1 MNLPERVS
9 TGFVELDNILDGLRI
24 GDNVVLKVES
34 IENYQYFVGPFVDQ
48 ALRDGRQINYMRFGD
63 HLPLLGE
70 TPQIKVHQLDSRLGF
85 ESFASSVYNIATEQ
99 GPGAF
104 YVFDCLSDLLSAW
117 TTDHMVGNFFRVTCP
132 YLFELDTVAYF
143 AIIRDHHSFKTI
155 EQIRNTTQVLIDVF
169 NHQDH
174 FHIQPLKVWQR
185 RSPTMFL
192 PHRKEGEK
200 FIPLTNSFES
210 TRLYSSL
217 AARTKD
223 SSRRQIDHWH
233 RLFIEA
239 EDLCTEAS
247 TKAERDNMV
256 RHICR
261 HMIAREERMLTLVR
275 KYFSLQELLEI
286 KSRVIGTG
294 FIGGKAVGMLLA
306 HNILRQDQ
314 SFDWDKHLEHHD
326 SHYVGSNVY
335 YSYIV
340 HNGLWRLFM
349 QQKTEE
355 GYFSAA
361 AELRGKM
368 LKGSF
373 PDKIREGFQ
382 QLLEYYGQYPIIVR
396 SSSLLEDGFGN
407 AFAGKYDSFFCVN
420 QGNPEERL
428 EQLENAIRK
437 IFASAMSE
445 DALAYRLQRGL
456 DQQDEQMALLV
467 QRVSGAYR
475 NHYYMPELAG
485 VGVSYNTFVWDKQM
499 DPQAGMLR
507 LVVGLGTRAV
517 DRAEIDYPRVVALDS
532 PRMRQHKGFEDV
544 RKFSQRDIDLLNVNE
559 NRLETVSLLKL
570 AQEDINIPWQSYA
583 VKDHETM
590 ELLERRG
597 KKGQDIWRLTFDDF
611 LEKTDFTAL
620 MQRLLKTIET
630 AYDYPVDVEF
640 TANFTAAREIKID
653 VVQCRP
659 LQTKGSK
666 TQLEIPQDIPE
677 ENLFFRSE
685 GNFMGGNISH
695 DIEWVIW
702 VEPAEYLRLPL
713 VEKYEIAKV
722 IGLLNKRI
730 VDKDKGRTM
739 LLGPGRWG
747 TTTPSLGVPISF
759 SEINNLT
766 VLVEV
771 AFTSGD
777 LMPELSFGSH
787 FFQDLVEADIFYL
800 ALFPENKNCFLNE
813 AWFQDRSNALDGL
826 IPSYSRY
833 RKVVKVYRVPKPGI
847 RLMADVVSQQL
858 VCFTESS

>member
-117 TTDHMVGNFFRVTCP
+117 TTDHMVGNFFQVTCP

-143 AIIRDHHSFKTI
+143 AVIRDHHSFRTI

-192 PHRKEGEK
+192 PHHKKGEK

-217 AARTKD
+217 AARTRD

-239 EDLCTEAS
+239 EDLCTETS
-247 TKAERDNMV
+247 TKAEHDNMV

-261 HMIAREERMLTLVR
+261 HMIAREERMLTLAR

-306 HNILRQDQ
+306 HNILRQDE
-314 SFDWDKHLEHHD
+314 SFDWNNHLEHHD

-445 DALAYRLQRGL
+445 DALTYRLQRGL

-475 NHYYMPELAG
+475 KHYYMPELAG
-485 VGVSYNTFVWDKQM
+485 VGVSYNTFVWDKEM

-544 RKFSQRDIDLLNVNE
+544 RKFSQRDICLN
-559 NRLETVSLLKL
+559 
-570 AQEDINIPWQSYA
+570 
-583 VKDHETM
+583 
-590 ELLERRG
+590 
-597 KKGQDIWRLTFDDF
+597 
-611 LEKTDFTAL
+611 
-620 MQRLLKTIET
+620 
-630 AYDYPVDVEF
+630 
-640 TANFTAAREIKID
+640 
-653 VVQCRP
+653 
-659 LQTKGSK
+659 
-666 TQLEIPQDIPE
+666 
-677 ENLFFRSE
+677 
-685 GNFMGGNISH
+685 
-695 DIEWVIW
+695 
-702 VEPAEYLRLPL
+702 
-713 VEKYEIAKV
+713 
-722 IGLLNKRI
+722 
-730 VDKDKGRTM
+730 
-739 LLGPGRWG
+739 
-747 TTTPSLGVPISF
+747 
-759 SEINNLT
+759 
-766 VLVEV
+766 
-771 AFTSGD
+771 
-777 LMPELSFGSH
+777 
-787 FFQDLVEADIFYL
+787 
-800 ALFPENKNCFLNE
+800 
-813 AWFQDRSNALDGL
+813 
-826 IPSYSRY
+826 
-833 RKVVKVYRVPKPGI
+833 
-847 RLMADVVSQQL
+847 
-858 VCFTESS
+858 